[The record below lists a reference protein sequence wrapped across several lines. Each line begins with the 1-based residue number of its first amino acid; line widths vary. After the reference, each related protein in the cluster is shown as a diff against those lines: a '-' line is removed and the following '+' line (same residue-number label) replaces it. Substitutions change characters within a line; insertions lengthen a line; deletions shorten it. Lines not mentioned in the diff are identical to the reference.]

1 MQNKLKELM
10 KKKQHILKD
19 VKDVQSI
26 GSMSQIRLVPSWQVD
41 NNMRSEKSIE
51 KNSVGSGIVKSTINA
66 ISLTQDKKNNSQL
79 PANIF
84 TSDLVKD
91 NIGDPTTKVPLPHRK
106 TMPPAAPLALTSYTP
121 KHSST
126 AVGGGLGKISINSGN
141 IDNVTDYE
149 P

>member
-19 VKDVQSI
+19 VKDGQSNNNL

-51 KNSVGSGIVKSTINA
+51 KSSSGVGNGITQSKINA

-79 PANIF
+79 PSNIF
-84 TSDLVKD
+84 SNDLVKD
-91 NIGDPTTKVPLPHRK
+91 NIGDPTTKVPPFHRK
-106 TMPPAAPLALTSYTP
+106 TMPPAAPIALTSYTP
-121 KHSST
+121 KH
-126 AVGGGLGKISINSGN
+126 
-141 IDNVTDYE
+141 
-149 P
+149 